1 MWMLLM
7 GTVAFGLESV
17 SDVEQDQS
25 QEVQTPS
32 FQVGVK
38 PNVFLS
44 FGGTSGLSVSSS
56 NGGFVGVET
65 SLSRIHGNR
74 LVGLTGDLLWD
85 SGFGGLTATVGP
97 RVGALVFA
105 LDGGVAVRSDFEQ
118 PPAVGAQVRT
128 LLNLGFGSMYYR
140 VGFWPD
146 AAELSTVHQLGVGMK
161 FPQQLGYKPR
171 TGEE

>member
-17 SDVEQDQS
+17 SGAEQEQS
-25 QEVQTPS
+25 QATPAPS

-56 NGGFVGVET
+56 NGGFVGGEA

-74 LVGLTGDLLWD
+74 LVGLTGDVLWD
-85 SGFGGLTATVGP
+85 TGFGGLTATVGP
-97 RVGALVFA
+97 RIGALVFA
-105 LDGGVAVRSDFEQ
+105 LDGGVSVRSNFEL
-118 PPAVGAQVRT
+118 PPTVGSQVRA

-140 VGFWPD
+140 VGFWPG
-146 AAELSTVHQLGVGMK
+146 AAELSTVHQLGVGIK

>member
-17 SDVEQDQS
+17 SDAEQKQP
-25 QEVQTPS
+25 QVTQTPS

-85 SGFGGLTATVGP
+85 SGFGGWTATVGP
-97 RVGALVFA
+97 RIGTLVFA
-105 LDGGVAVRSDFEQ
+105 LDGGVSVRSNFDM
-118 PPAVGAQVRT
+118 PPEIGSQVRA

-146 AAELSTVHQLGVGMK
+146 AAELSAVHQLGIGIK